1 MTYQIA
7 DAKTRYFN
15 DKQHYLNFL
24 DAWKKATK
32 SVNCKA
38 TKNKYY
44 GNKEPGWLTGAH
56 MLLYAILRG
65 KDARTAFTPITK
77 ESRLTGGAY
86 INQGMFWASNKLYHI
101 SNPRS
106 YNYEERAKEFLAPF
120 NGTLDK
126 EVLTK
131 VVEEMPEI
139 TALYSNYGPGVSIA
153 QRLIETDETH
163 PVALWKII
171 EENE

>member
-44 GNKEPGWLTGAH
+44 GNKEPGWLTSAH
-56 MLLYAILRG
+56 MLLYTILRG
-65 KDARTAFTPITK
+65 KDARVAFTPITK
-77 ESRLTGGAY
+77 ESRLTNGAY
-86 INQGMFWASNKLYHI
+86 INHGMYWAYRELYTITNFAQG
-101 SNPRS
+101 
-106 YNYEERAKEFLAPF
+106 ERVEEFLAPF
-120 NGTLDK
+120 NGTLEK
-126 EVLTK
+126 EVLIK
-131 VVEEMPEI
+131 IVEEMPKI
-139 TALYSNYGPGVSIA
+139 TELCSNYGTGISIA
-153 QRLIETDETH
+153 QLLIETNETH
-163 PVALWKII
+163 PASLWKII

>member
-44 GNKEPGWLTGAH
+44 GYKEPGWLSSAH

-65 KDARTAFTPITK
+65 KDALTAFTPITK
-77 ESRLTGGAY
+77 ESRLTNGAY
-86 INQGMFWASNKLYHI
+86 INHGMYWAYRKLI
-101 SNPRS
+101 VLT
-106 YNYEERAKEFLAPF
+106 NYPDEEQVKEFLAPF
-120 NGTLDK
+120 NGTLEK
-126 EVLTK
+126 EVLAK
-131 VVEEMPEI
+131 VVEEMPKI
-139 TALYSNYGPGVSIA
+139 TELCSNYGTGISIA
-153 QRLIETDETH
+153 QRLINTDETD

-171 EENE
+171 EEAS